1 MESLCTWC
9 SKKTERKV
17 EVEEELARIKRLM
30 EGFRDVANDV
40 LEWAQM
46 MAKDESET
54 INDCNTRFEKLW
66 NESQEK

>member
-1 MESLCTWC
+1 
-9 SKKTERKV
+9 
-17 EVEEELARIKRLM
+17 VEEELARIKRLM